1 MKEGKIVLIY
11 NEKDSVRLVLPDQEE
26 KKYEKIDLAEIYQ
39 KIRNKTPL
47 CLNGNVLE
55 GFSAKA
61 YRDYYQLSES
71 EMIEIKIDSIT
82 DCLFLGKDGT
92 ALDLS
97 GCLLESPD
105 PIAGIS
111 LEDNFFYKGKID
123 FSGSCIAD
131 VDLSLK
137 GSGFWNAELDFDF
150 AEFGEKDLYLNE
162 TNFYGQDSAIHFI
175 GTDFGEGGEIFFS
188 YMSGL
193 KGMVEFY
200 RCTLSENMLD
210 FAYMDCPECQFI
222 FWDLETP
229 SVPIDFVDS
238 RVRMIILYKV
248 NVNGVLDF
256 RTQTAEDIIIQESVI
271 RDCVLL
277 GNQGYKNYTSYCL
290 KKSTLLG
297 RLKIQNKF
305 SKRLFSQQKQLV
317 CDTRTA
323 ENEIVLCQT
332 SSTDKANQLTIL
344 AENYHSEGEADNED
358 RAYVL
363 SKRYRSR
370 GRVHDIWTDYAAV
383 GRTEEYQSSLLK
395 RIGAY
400 FEITVKL
407 IGAAAAWLFEKIFLD
422 LLCGNYATRPSK
434 FLCWIIA
441 IVTGFAFVY
450 AEIIGVDSAHFQI
463 VDTIY
468 ENMNSWASAWLY
480 SLQIFL
486 QIDSGDLMPQVAGI
500 YWLMVGEK
508 IIGLMVFSIFVVS
521 YTRKVIK

>member
-1 MKEGKIVLIY
+1 MIY
-11 NEKDSVRLVLPDQEE
+11 NAKDSVRLVLPDQEE
-26 KKYEKIDLAEIYQ
+26 KSFEKFDLQKIYQ
-39 KIRNKTPL
+39 KIRNKEPL
-47 CLNGNVLE
+47 CLNGIVLE

-61 YRDYYQLSES
+61 YREYYELPME

-82 DCLFLGKDGT
+82 DCLFLGEDGT

-97 GCLLESPD
+97 DCLLESLD

-111 LEDNFFYKGKID
+111 LEDNIFYKGKVD
-123 FSGSCIAD
+123 FSGSHIAD

-137 GSGFWNAELDFDF
+137 GSVFWDNELYFNF
-150 AEFGEKDLYLNE
+150 TKFGEKDLCLNR
-162 TNFYGQDSAIHFI
+162 TNFNGEDSAIHFI
-175 GTDFGEGGEIFFS
+175 GTDFGEGGELLFS

-200 RCTLSENMLD
+200 KCTLGENMLD

-229 SVPIDFVDS
+229 SVPVDFVDS
-238 RVRMIILYKV
+238 KVRMIILYKV

-305 SKRLFSQQKQLV
+305 SKRLFSHQKQLV

-323 ENEIVLCQT
+323 KNEIFLCQT
-332 SSTDKANQLTIL
+332 SSTDKANQLTVL

-400 FEITVKL
+400 LEITVKL
-407 IGAAAAWLFEKIFLD
+407 IGAASAWMFEKIFLD

-450 AEIIGVDSAHFQI
+450 AGIIGVDNAHFRLA
-463 VDTIY
+463 DTVY
-468 ENMNSWASAWLY
+468 ENINSWAAAWLY

-486 QIDSGDLMPQVAGI
+486 QIDSGDLMPQTAGLYCLI
-500 YWLMVGEK
+500 VGEK
-508 IIGLMVFSIFVVS
+508 IIGLTMFSIFVVS

>member
-1 MKEGKIVLIY
+1 MIY
-11 NEKDSVRLVLPDQEE
+11 EEKHSVRLSLPGRKEQSY
-26 KKYEKIDLAEIYQ
+26 KKINMSDIYRKIQ
-39 KIRNKTPL
+39 KGEAL
-47 CLNGNVLE
+47 SLSGVVLE
-55 GFSAKA
+55 GFSAKI
-61 YRDYYQLSES
+61 YREYCHFPADK
-71 EMIEIKIDSIT
+71 IVEIKIDSIT
-82 DCLFLGKDGT
+82 DCLFLGKDGIV
-92 ALDLS
+92 LDLS
-97 GCLLESPD
+97 DCLIESPD
-105 PIAGIS
+105 LITGIS
-111 LEDNFFYKGKID
+111 LEENMFCNGKID
-123 FSGSCIAD
+123 FSGSRIDD

-137 GSGFWNAELDFDF
+137 GSSFWNTELHFNF
-150 AEFGEKDLYLNE
+150 TEFGEKDFYLNE
-162 TNFYGQDSAIHFI
+162 TNFYGQDNAVHFI
-175 GTDFGEGGEIFFS
+175 GTDFGTEGELFFS

-193 KGMVEFY
+193 QGMVEFY
-200 RCTLSENMLD
+200 RCTFGENLLD
-210 FAYMDCPECQFI
+210 FAYMNCPECQFI

-305 SKRLFSQQKQLV
+305 SKRLFSHQKQLV
-317 CDTRTA
+317 CDTRT
-323 ENEIVLCQT
+323 EEKEIILCQT
-332 SSTDKANQLTIL
+332 SSTDKANQLMVL

-370 GRVHDIWTDYAAV
+370 GRVHDIWTDYPAV

-395 RIGAY
+395 RISAY
-400 FEITVKL
+400 IEITVKL
-407 IGAAAAWLFEKIFLD
+407 LGAAVAWLFEKLFLD
-422 LLCGNYATRPSK
+422 LLCGNYATCPSK

-441 IVTGFAFVY
+441 IVTGFAFIY
-450 AEIIGVDSAHFQI
+450 AGVIGIDSVHFQLA
-463 VDTIY
+463 DTVY
-468 ENMNSWASAWLY
+468 ENMNGRLVAWIY

-486 QIDSGDLMPQVAGI
+486 QIDSGDLVPQVAGI
-500 YWLMVGEK
+500 YCLMVGEK
-508 IIGLMVFSIFVVS
+508 IIGLMMFSIFVVS